1 MNWIGWLALAVVMVV
16 VPARAWETFRD
27 CRLVEHDG
35 NDGDSFHVQAGD
47 RQLVVRLY
55 FVDCPETSAATD
67 ADAKRIREQAR
78 YFGLTNMTRV
88 IHYGREAQ
96 MLVAQLLAK
105 PFTVRTTFATALG
118 RSATP
123 RVYAL
128 VTTSEGKDLGTWLVE
143 RGYARAHGAKRE
155 TPEGVTGDQFAER
168 LKDLEMQAMLHRAG
182 IWSETAADLLAE
194 MRAQQRREDTEL
206 QTLRE
211 GLREDEARGPVDLNT
226 ATSRQ
231 LQSIPGVGPVLAAR
245 IIAHRPYATVDEL
258 LRVPGIRETLLDR
271 LRPHVTVAPAP
282 ASPTGS

>member
-1 MNWIGWLALAVVMVV
+1 MNWICWLALALVTAV

-35 NDGDSFHVQAGD
+35 NDGDSFHVQAAD

-96 MLVAQLLAK
+96 MFVAQLLAK

-128 VTTSEGKDLGTWLVE
+128 VTTGEGKDLGTWLVE

-211 GLREDEARGPVDLNT
+211 GLREDQARGPVDLNT